1 MLSKKE
7 RSASGSFSQNTLFE
21 LEGRPYYMHVRDG
34 LLQGYN
40 TANNSVA
47 QPARKATPPKGVTAP
62 HLRTPV
68 MLRV

>member
-21 LEGRPYYMHVRDG
+21 LEGKTYCMNMRED
-34 LLQGYN
+34 LLHGYN
-40 TANNSVA
+40 AAKSSVI